1 MLDKIKQLTK
11 DTAVYGISTMV
22 GRFLNFL
29 LVPLYTNLF
38 LPEEYGIQ
46 SQVYVFISILNIL
59 LLFGMDT
66 AYMKYAVKVKDSDE
80 DKKNF
85 STPYFTV
92 MIVSFFICLFVI
104 LLQNPI
110 FYLLAIPSGYNY
122 IIIYTSL
129 ILFLDSLTI
138 IPFVKLR
145 IERKAKK
152 FALFKFLGILLNI
165 ILNYI
170 LIVKLKYLQLG
181 VEAIFISNLASSALT
196 LILLSPTILKSF
208 KIIIDLP
215 ILKKLLKFGLP
226 FLPAGLSSIMI
237 QGIDRPILTHLTDL
251 KTAGIY
257 SANYKL
263 GIFMMLFVSMFQYA
277 WQPFF
282 FQNAKEKNIKQV
294 FSKILTYFTIAGSLI
309 LIFLSLFIDDIVRFH
324 IIGRGTLIGSAYWG
338 GLIIVPIILFGYLF
352 NGIYYIL
359 SAGMFIEEKS
369 LYIPIITGIGAIIN
383 VGVNFLLI
391 PVWGIVGAAL
401 ATLASYLIMA
411 IAVYKITQRFYE
423 INYEKAKVIKTL
435 SFVLIAGSV
444 YYYLMFFHYL
454 YFTNKILILLGFIS
468 ALFLFVF
475 DKKELGFIK
484 KKIGLLN

>member
-38 LPEEYGIQ
+38 LPKEYGIQ
-46 SQVYVFISILNIL
+46 SQIYVFISILNII

-66 AYMKYAVKVKDSDE
+66 AYMKYAVNVKNSDE
-80 DKKNF
+80 DKNNF
-85 STPYFTV
+85 STPYLTV
-92 MIVSFFICLFVI
+92 MIVSFFICLLVI
-104 LLQNPI
+104 IFQNPI
-110 FYLLAIPSGYNY
+110 FSILEIPQEYNY
-122 IIIYTSL
+122 LIFYTSL

-152 FALFKFLGILLNI
+152 FALFKFLGIILNI
-165 ILNYI
+165 TLNFI
-170 LIVKLKYLQLG
+170 LIVKLKMG
-181 VEAIFISNLASSALT
+181 VEAIFISNLVSSALT
-196 LILLSPTILKSF
+196 LILLSPSIFKSF
-208 KIIIDLP
+208 KFIIDLP
-215 ILKKLLKFGLP
+215 ILRKLLKFGLP

-237 QGIDRPILTHLTDL
+237 QGIDRPILTQLTDL
-251 KTAGIY
+251 HTSGIY

-282 FQNAKEKNIKQV
+282 FQNAQEKNIKQV
-294 FSKILTYFTIAGSLI
+294 FSKILTYFVIAGSLI
-309 LIFLSLFIDDIVRFH
+309 LIFLSLFIDDIVKFH
-324 IIGRGTLIGSAYWG
+324 ILGRTIIGPAFWS

-369 LYIPIITGIGAIIN
+369 SYIPFVTGIGAAIN

-391 PVWGIVGAAL
+391 PVWGIIGAAL
-401 ATLASYLIMA
+401 ATLVSYLVMA
-411 IAVYKITQRFYE
+411 VAVYNITQRFYE
-423 INYEKAKVIKTL
+423 INYEKGKVIKTFSL
-435 SFVLIAGSV
+435 VLIAGSV
-444 YYYLMFFHYL
+444 YYYLMLAHYL
-454 YFTNKILILLGFIS
+454 FFTFKILILVGFICS
-468 ALFLFVF
+468 LLLFVF

-484 KKIGLLN
+484 KKIGLVH

>member
-1 MLDKIKQLTK
+1 MFDKIKQLTK
-11 DTAVYGISTMV
+11 DTAVYGISTIV

-38 LPEEYGIQ
+38 LPKEYGIQ
-46 SQVYVFISILNIL
+46 SQVYVFISIFNVI

-66 AYMKYAVKVKDSDE
+66 AYMKYAVNLKNSDE
-80 DKKNF
+80 DKNNF
-85 STPYFTV
+85 STPYLTV
-92 MIVSFFICLFVI
+92 MIVSFFICLLVI
-104 LLQNPI
+104 IFRNPI
-110 FYLLAIPSGYNY
+110 FSLLEIPPEYNY
-122 IIIYTSL
+122 LIFYTSL

-152 FALFKFLGILLNI
+152 FALFKILGILLNI
-165 ILNYI
+165 TLNYI
-170 LIVKLKYLQLG
+170 LIVQLKLG

-196 LILLSPTILKSF
+196 LILLFPSIFKSF

-237 QGIDRPILTHLTDL
+237 QGIDRPILTQLTDL
-251 KTAGIY
+251 RTSGIY

-282 FQNAKEKNIKQV
+282 FQNAQEKNIKHV

-309 LIFLSLFIDDIVRFH
+309 LIFLSLFIDDIVKFH
-324 IIGRGTLIGSAYWG
+324 ILGRTIMGPAFWN

-369 LYIPIITGIGAIIN
+369 SYVPIITGIGAAIN
-383 VGVNFLLI
+383 IGVNFLLI
-391 PVWGIVGAAL
+391 PVWGIIGAAL
-401 ATLASYLIMA
+401 ATLASYLVMA
-411 IAVYKITQRFYE
+411 VAVYKITQGFYA
-423 INYEKAKVIKTL
+423 INYEKGKVIKTL
-435 SFVLIAGSV
+435 TLILIAGLV
-444 YYYLMFFHYL
+444 YYYLMYVHNLFFSY
-454 YFTNKILILLGFIS
+454 KILILVGFIFS
-468 ALFLFVF
+468 LFLFVF
-475 DKKELGFIK
+475 DKKEIGFIK
-484 KKIGLLN
+484 KKIGLIH

>member
-38 LPEEYGIQ
+38 LPKEYGIQ
-46 SQVYVFISILNIL
+46 SQVYVFISILNII

-66 AYMKYAVKVKDSDE
+66 AYMKYAVNVKNSDE
-80 DKKNF
+80 DKNNF
-85 STPYFTV
+85 STPYLTV
-92 MIVSFFICLFVI
+92 MIVSFFICLLVI
-104 LLQNPI
+104 IFQNPI
-110 FYLLAIPSGYNY
+110 FSLLEIPQEYNHL
-122 IIIYTSL
+122 IFYTSL

-165 ILNYI
+165 TLNFI
-170 LIVKLKYLQLG
+170 LIVKLKMG

-196 LILLSPTILKSF
+196 LILLSPSIFKSF
-208 KIIIDLP
+208 KFIIDLP
-215 ILKKLLKFGLP
+215 ILRKLLKFGLP

-237 QGIDRPILTHLTDL
+237 QGIDRPILTQLTDL
-251 KTAGIY
+251 HTSGIY

-282 FQNAKEKNIKQV
+282 FQNAQEKNIKQV
-294 FSKILTYFTIAGSLI
+294 FSKILTYFVIAGSLI
-309 LIFLSLFIDDIVRFH
+309 LIFLSLFIDDIVKFH
-324 IIGRGTLIGSAYWG
+324 ILGRTIIGPAFWS

-369 LYIPIITGIGAIIN
+369 SYIPFVTGIGAAIN

-391 PVWGIVGAAL
+391 PVWGIIGAAL
-401 ATLASYLIMA
+401 ATLVSYLVMA
-411 IAVYKITQRFYE
+411 VAVYKITQRFYE
-423 INYEKAKVIKTL
+423 INYEKGKVIKTFSL
-435 SFVLIAGSV
+435 VLIAGSV
-444 YYYLMFFHYL
+444 YYYLMLVHYL
-454 YFTNKILILLGFIS
+454 FFTFKILILIGFICS
-468 ALFLFVF
+468 LLLFVF

-484 KKIGLLN
+484 KKIGLVR

>member
-38 LPEEYGIQ
+38 LPKEYGIQ
-46 SQVYVFISILNIL
+46 SQVYVFISILNII

-66 AYMKYAVKVKDSDE
+66 AYMKYAGNVKNNDE
-80 DKKNF
+80 DKNNF
-85 STPYFTV
+85 STPYLTV
-92 MIVSFFICLFVI
+92 MIVSFFICLLVI
-104 LLQNPI
+104 IFQNPI
-110 FYLLAIPSGYNY
+110 FSLLEIPQEYNY
-122 IIIYTSL
+122 LIFYTSL

-165 ILNYI
+165 TLNFI
-170 LIVKLKYLQLG
+170 LIVKLKMG

-196 LILLSPTILKSF
+196 LILLSPSIFKSF
-208 KIIIDLP
+208 KFIIDLP
-215 ILKKLLKFGLP
+215 ILRKLLKFGLP

-237 QGIDRPILTHLTDL
+237 QGIDRPILTQLTDL
-251 KTAGIY
+251 HTSGIY

-282 FQNAKEKNIKQV
+282 FQNAQEKNIKQV
-294 FSKILTYFTIAGSLI
+294 FSKILTYFVIAGSLI
-309 LIFLSLFIDDIVRFH
+309 LIFLSLFIDDIVKFH
-324 IIGRGTLIGSAYWG
+324 ILGRTIIGPAFWS

-369 LYIPIITGIGAIIN
+369 SYIPFVTGIGAAIN

-391 PVWGIVGAAL
+391 PVWGIIGAAL
-401 ATLASYLIMA
+401 ATLVSYLVMA
-411 IAVYKITQRFYE
+411 VAVYKITQRFYE
-423 INYEKAKVIKTL
+423 INYENGKVIKTFSL
-435 SFVLIAGSV
+435 VLIAGSV
-444 YYYLMFFHYL
+444 YYYLMLVHYL
-454 YFTNKILILLGFIS
+454 FFTFKILILIGFICS
-468 ALFLFVF
+468 LLLFVF

-484 KKIGLLN
+484 KKIGLVR

>member
-29 LVPLYTNLF
+29 LVPIYTNLF
-38 LPEEYGIQ
+38 KPFEYGIQ
-46 SQVYVFISILNIL
+46 SQVYVLISILNII

-66 AYMKYAVKVKDSDE
+66 AYMKYSVNVKSRDE
-80 DKKNF
+80 DKNTF
-85 STPYFTV
+85 STPYLTV
-92 MIVSFFICLFVI
+92 MIVSFFTCLLIII
-104 LLQNPI
+104 LKKPI
-110 FYLLAIPSGYNY
+110 FTLLEIPCEYYYLIF
-122 IIIYTSL
+122 YTSL

-165 ILNYI
+165 LLNYI
-170 LIVKLKYLQLG
+170 LIVKLRWG

-196 LILLSPTILKSF
+196 LILLSPSIFKSF
-208 KIIIDLP
+208 KVIINLP
-215 ILKKLLKFGLP
+215 ILRKLLKFGLP

-237 QGIDRPILTHLTDL
+237 QGIDRPILTQLTDL
-251 KTAGIY
+251 HTSGIY

-282 FQNAKEKNIKQV
+282 FQNAREKNIKQV

-309 LIFLSLFIDDIVRFH
+309 LIFLSLFIDDIVKFH
-324 IIGRGTLIGSAYWG
+324 ILGRTIMGPAFWS

-369 LYIPIITGIGAIIN
+369 SYVPIITGIGAAIN
-383 VGVNFLLI
+383 VCVNFLLI
-391 PVWGIVGAAL
+391 PVWGIIGAAL
-401 ATLASYLIMA
+401 ATFASYFVMA
-411 IAVYKITQRFYE
+411 VMVYKITQRFYE
-423 INYEKAKVIKTL
+423 INYEKVKVIKTL
-435 SFVLIAGSV
+435 SLVLIAGSV
-444 YYYLMFFHYL
+444 YYYLMFVHNLF
-454 YFTNKILILLGFIS
+454 FTYKILILIGFIS
-468 ALFLFVF
+468 SLFLFVF

-484 KKIGLLN
+484 KKIGLAD

>member
-38 LPEEYGIQ
+38 LPKEYGIQ
-46 SQVYVFISILNIL
+46 SQIYVFISILNII

-66 AYMKYAVKVKDSDE
+66 AYMKYAVDVKNSDE
-80 DKKNF
+80 DKNNF
-85 STPYFTV
+85 STPYLTV
-92 MIVSFFICLFVI
+92 MIVSFFICLLVI
-104 LLQNPI
+104 IFQNPI
-110 FYLLAIPSGYNY
+110 FSILEIPQEYNY
-122 IIIYTSL
+122 LIFYTSL

-152 FALFKFLGILLNI
+152 FALFKFLGIILNI
-165 ILNYI
+165 TLNFI
-170 LIVKLKYLQLG
+170 LIVKLKMG
-181 VEAIFISNLASSALT
+181 VEAIFISNLVSSALT
-196 LILLSPTILKSF
+196 LILLSPSIFKSF
-208 KIIIDLP
+208 KFIIDLP
-215 ILKKLLKFGLP
+215 ILRKLLKFGLP

-237 QGIDRPILTHLTDL
+237 QGIDRPILTQLTDL
-251 KTAGIY
+251 HTSGIY

-282 FQNAKEKNIKQV
+282 FQNAQEKNIKQV
-294 FSKILTYFTIAGSLI
+294 FSKILTYFVIAGSLI
-309 LIFLSLFIDDIVRFH
+309 LIFLSLFIDDIVKFH
-324 IIGRGTLIGSAYWG
+324 ILGRTIIGPAFWS

-369 LYIPIITGIGAIIN
+369 SYIPFVTGIGAAIN

-391 PVWGIVGAAL
+391 PVWGIIGAAL
-401 ATLASYLIMA
+401 ATLVSYLVMA
-411 IAVYKITQRFYE
+411 VADRKSTR
-423 INYEKAKVIKTL
+423 
-435 SFVLIAGSV
+435 
-444 YYYLMFFHYL
+444 
-454 YFTNKILILLGFIS
+454 
-468 ALFLFVF
+468 
-475 DKKELGFIK
+475 
-484 KKIGLLN
+484 LNSSH

>member
-1 MLDKIKQLTK
+1 MLDKIKQLSK

-38 LPEEYGIQ
+38 LPKEYGIQ
-46 SQVYVFISILNIL
+46 SQVYVFISIMNVI

-66 AYMKYAVKVKDSDE
+66 AYMKYAVNVKNSDE
-80 DKKNF
+80 DKNNF
-85 STPYFTV
+85 STPYLTV
-92 MIVSFFICLFVI
+92 MIVSFFICLLVI
-104 LLQNPI
+104 LLRNPI
-110 FYLLAIPSGYNY
+110 FSLLVVPAEYNY
-122 IIIYTSL
+122 LIFYTSL

-152 FALFKFLGILLNI
+152 FALFKVLGILLNI
-165 ILNYI
+165 TLNYI
-170 LIVKLKYLQLG
+170 LIVKLRWG
-181 VEAIFISNLASSALT
+181 VEAIFISNVASSALT
-196 LILLSPTILKSF
+196 LILLFPSISKSF
-208 KIIIDLP
+208 RLIIDFP
-215 ILKKLLKFGLP
+215 ILKKLLIFGLP

-237 QGIDRPILTHLTDL
+237 QGIDRPILTQLTDL
-251 KTAGIY
+251 HTSGIY

-282 FQNAKEKNIKQV
+282 FQNAQEKNIKDV
-294 FSKILTYFTIAGSLI
+294 FSKILTYFTIAGCLI
-309 LIFLSLFIDDIVRFH
+309 LIFLSLFIDDIVKFQ
-324 IIGRGTLIGSAYWG
+324 IMGRTIMGPAFWS

-369 LYIPIITGIGAIIN
+369 FYIPLITGIGAVIN
-383 VGVNFLLI
+383 IGVNFLLI
-391 PVWGIVGAAL
+391 PFWGIIGAAL

-411 IAVYKITQRFYE
+411 IAVYIITQRFYK
-423 INYEKAKVIKTL
+423 INYEKGKVIKTL
-435 SFVLIAGSV
+435 SSVLLAGSV
-444 YYYLMFFHYL
+444 YYYLMSVHYL
-454 YFTNKILILLGFIS
+454 YFTYKILILAGFICS
-468 ALFLFVF
+468 LFLFVF
-475 DKKELGFIK
+475 DKNELGFIK
-484 KKIGLLN
+484 KKLGLVR

>member
-29 LVPLYTNLF
+29 LVPIYTNLF
-38 LPEEYGIQ
+38 RPFEYGIQ
-46 SQVYVFISILNIL
+46 SQVYVFISILNVI

-66 AYMKYAVKVKDSDE
+66 AYMKYAVNVKSSNE
-80 DKKNF
+80 DKNNF
-85 STPYFTV
+85 STPYLTV
-92 MIVSFFICLFVI
+92 MIVSFFICLLVI
-104 LLQNPI
+104 IFKKPI
-110 FYLLAIPSGYNY
+110 FSLLEIPPAYYYLIF
-122 IIIYTSL
+122 YTSL

-152 FALFKFLGILLNI
+152 FALFKFIGILLNI
-165 ILNYI
+165 TLNFI
-170 LIVKLKYLQLG
+170 LIVKLRWG

-196 LILLSPTILKSF
+196 LILLSPSILRSF
-208 KIIIDLP
+208 P

-237 QGIDRPILTHLTDL
+237 QGIDRPILTQLTDL
-251 KTAGIY
+251 HTSGIY

-282 FQNAKEKNIKQV
+282 FQNAQEKNIKQV

-309 LIFLSLFIDDIVRFH
+309 LIFLSLFIDDIVKFH
-324 IIGRGTLIGSAYWG
+324 ILGRTIVGPAFWS

-352 NGIYYIL
+352 NGMYYVL

-369 LYIPIITGIGAIIN
+369 SYVPIITGIGAAIN

-401 ATLASYLIMA
+401 ATLASYLVMA
-411 IAVYKITQRFYE
+411 VMVYIITQRFYE
-423 INYEKAKVIKTL
+423 INYEKGKVIKTL
-435 SFVLIAGSV
+435 SFVLISGSV
-444 YYYLMFFHYL
+444 YYYLMFAHHL
-454 YFTNKILILLGFIS
+454 LFTYKILILVSFICS
-468 ALFLFVF
+468 LLLFVF

-484 KKIGLLN
+484 KKIGLAH

>member
-1 MLDKIKQLTK
+1 MLDKLKQLTK

-29 LVPLYTNLF
+29 LVPIYTNLF
-38 LPEEYGIQ
+38 RPFEYGIQ
-46 SQVYVFISILNIL
+46 SQVYVFISILNVI

-66 AYMKYAVKVKDSDE
+66 AYMKYAVNAKNSDE
-80 DKKNF
+80 DKNNF
-85 STPYFTV
+85 STPYLTV
-92 MIVSFFICLFVI
+92 MIVSFFICLLVI
-104 LLQNPI
+104 VFKKPI
-110 FYLLAIPSGYNY
+110 FSILEIPPAYYYLIF
-122 IIIYTSL
+122 YTSL

-152 FALFKFLGILLNI
+152 FALFKVIGILLNI
-165 ILNYI
+165 TLNYV
-170 LIVKLKYLQLG
+170 LIVRLRWG

-196 LILLSPTILKSF
+196 LILLTPSIFKSF
-208 KIIIDLP
+208 KLIIDLP
-215 ILKKLLKFGLP
+215 ILRKLLKFGLP

-237 QGIDRPILTHLTDL
+237 QGIDRPILTQMTDL
-251 KTAGIY
+251 HTSGIY

-282 FQNAKEKNIKQV
+282 FQNAQEKNIKQV
-294 FSKILTYFTIAGSLI
+294 FSKILTYFTLAGSLI
-309 LIFLSLFIDDIVRFH
+309 LIFLSLFIDDIVKFH
-324 IIGRGTLIGSAYWG
+324 ILGRTIMGPAFWS

-352 NGIYYIL
+352 NGMYYIL

-369 LYIPIITGIGAIIN
+369 SYVPIITGIGAAIN

-391 PVWGIVGAAL
+391 PIWGIIGAAL

-411 IAVYKITQRFYE
+411 VMVYKITQRFYK
-423 INYEKAKVIKTL
+423 INYEKVKVIKTL
-435 SFVLIAGSV
+435 SLVLLAGSV
-444 YYYLMFFHYL
+444 YYYLMYVHHL
-454 YFTNKILILLGFIS
+454 LFTYKVLILVGFVGS
-468 ALFLFVF
+468 LFLFVL

-484 KKIGLLN
+484 KKIGLAG

>member
-11 DTAVYGISTMV
+11 DTAIYGISTMV

-38 LPEEYGIQ
+38 LPKEYGIQ
-46 SQVYVFISILNIL
+46 SQVYVFISIMNII

-66 AYMKYAVKVKDSDE
+66 AYMKFAVNVQNSDE
-80 DKKNF
+80 DKNNF
-85 STPYFTV
+85 STPYLTV
-92 MIVSFFICLFVI
+92 MIVSFFICLLVI

-122 IIIYTSL
+122 LIFYTSL

-152 FALFKFLGILLNI
+152 FALFKVLGIILNI
-165 ILNYI
+165 TLNYI
-170 LIVKLKYLQLG
+170 LIVKWGLR
-181 VEAIFISNLASSALT
+181 VEGIFISNLASSALT
-196 LILLSPTILKSF
+196 LTLLFPSIIRSF
-208 KIIIDLP
+208 KMIINLP

-237 QGIDRPILTHLTDL
+237 QGIDRPILTKLTNLD
-251 KTAGIY
+251 TAGIY

-282 FQNAKEKNIKQV
+282 FQNSQEKNIKQV

-309 LIFLSLFIDDIVRFH
+309 LIFLSLFIDDIVKVHLF
-324 IIGRGTLIGSAYWG
+324 GRGTLIGHEYWG

-369 LYIPIITGIGAIIN
+369 LYIPVITGIGAAIN

-411 IAVYKITQRFYE
+411 IAVYKITQKFYE
-423 INYEKAKVIKTL
+423 INYENGKVIKTL

-444 YYYLMFFHYL
+444 YYYLMFNHYL
-454 YFTNKILILLGFIS
+454 FFTYKIIILVGFIGS
-468 ALFLFVF
+468 LFLFIL

-484 KKIGLLN
+484 KKIGLEP

>member
-1 MLDKIKQLTK
+1 
-11 DTAVYGISTMV
+11 
-22 GRFLNFL
+22 
-29 LVPLYTNLF
+29 
-38 LPEEYGIQ
+38 
-46 SQVYVFISILNIL
+46 
-59 LLFGMDT
+59 MDT
-66 AYMKYAVKVKDSDE
+66 AYMKYAVNVKDSDE
-80 DKKNF
+80 EKRNF
-85 STPYFTV
+85 STPYLTV
-92 MIVSFFICLFVI
+92 MIVSFFICSIVI
-104 LLQNPI
+104 LLKKPI
-110 FYLLAIPSGYNY
+110 FALLVIPSDYYY
-122 IIIYTSL
+122 IIFYTSL

-165 ILNYI
+165 TLNYI
-170 LIVKLKYLQLG
+170 LIVKLKYLKLG

-196 LILLSPTILKSF
+196 LILLSPSIFKSI

-237 QGIDRPILTHLTDL
+237 QGIDRPILTQLTDL
-251 KTAGIY
+251 NTAGIY

-282 FQNAKEKNIKQV
+282 FQNAQEKNIKQV

-309 LIFLSLFIDDIVRFH
+309 LIFLSLFIDDIVKFH

-359 SAGMFIEEKS
+359 SAGMFIEDKS
-369 LYIPIITGIGAIIN
+369 TYIPIITGLGAAIN
-383 VGVNFLLI
+383 IGVNFLLI

-411 IAVYKITQRFYE
+411 IAVYKITQRFYK
-423 INYEKAKVIKTL
+423 INYEKRKVITIL
-435 SFVLIAGSV
+435 SLIILAGAV
-444 YYYLMFFHYL
+444 YYYLMYVHKLFFTY
-454 YFTNKILILLGFIS
+454 KIIILAGFITS
-468 ALFLFVF
+468 LFLFVL
-475 DKKELGFIK
+475 DNNEKLFIK
-484 KKIGLLN
+484 KKIGFKR

>member
-29 LVPLYTNLF
+29 LVPIYTNLF
-38 LPEEYGIQ
+38 LPKEYGIQ
-46 SQVYVFISILNIL
+46 SQVYVFISILNII

-66 AYMKYAVKVKDSDE
+66 AYMKYAVNVKDHDE
-80 DKKNF
+80 EKNNF
-85 STPYFTV
+85 STPYLTV
-92 MIVSFFICLFVI
+92 MIVSFFICLLIIF
-104 LLQNPI
+104 LKGPI
-110 FYLLAIPSGYNY
+110 FSILEIPSDYSY
-122 IIIYTSL
+122 LIFYTSL

-152 FALFKFLGILLNI
+152 FAAFKILGILLNI
-165 ILNYI
+165 SLNYI
-170 LIVKLKYLQLG
+170 LIVKLKWG

-196 LILLSPTILKSF
+196 LLLLSPSIIKSF
-208 KIIIDLP
+208 RLNIDLP

-237 QGIDRPILTHLTDL
+237 QGIDRPILTKLTDL
-251 KTAGIY
+251 KVSGIY

-282 FQNAKEKNIKQV
+282 FQNAQEKNIKQV

-309 LIFLSLFIDDIVRFH
+309 LIFLSLFIDDIVKFPL
-324 IIGRGTLIGSAYWG
+324 INGRTLIGSAYWS
-338 GLIIVPIILFGYLF
+338 GLIIVPIILFGYMF

-359 SAGMFIEEKS
+359 SAGMFIEDKS
-369 LYIPIITGIGAIIN
+369 AYIPIITGIGAIIN

-401 ATLASYLIMA
+401 ATLASYLVMA
-411 IAVYKITQRFYE
+411 IAVYKITQRFYH
-423 INYEKAKVIKTL
+423 INYENSKVLKTL
-435 SFVLIAGSV
+435 GLIILSGAV
-444 YYYLMFFHYL
+444 YYYLMSIHSLFLFY
-454 YFTNKILILLGFIS
+454 KIIILFGFIS
-468 ALFLFVF
+468 SLFLFVF
-475 DKKELGFIK
+475 DSKELEFIK
-484 KKIGLLN
+484 KKIGFTR

>member
-1 MLDKIKQLTK
+1 MLDKIKQLTR
-11 DTAVYGISTMV
+11 DTAIYGISTMV

-38 LPEEYGIQ
+38 LPKEYGIQ
-46 SQVYVFISILNIL
+46 SQVYVFISILNII

-66 AYMKYAVKVKDSDE
+66 AYMKYAVNVKNSDE
-80 DKKNF
+80 DKNNF
-85 STPYFTV
+85 STPYLTV
-92 MIVSFFICLFVI
+92 MIVSFFICLLVI

-110 FYLLAIPSGYNY
+110 FYLLSIPSGYNY
-122 IIIYTSL
+122 IIFYTSL

-145 IERKAKK
+145 IERRAKK
-152 FALFKFLGILLNI
+152 FALFKILGI
-165 ILNYI
+165 ILNITLNYV
-170 LIVKLKYLQLG
+170 LIVKLNWHL
-181 VEAIFISNLASSALT
+181 EAIFISNLASSALT
-196 LILLSPTILKSF
+196 LILLFPSIFRSLKF
-208 KIIIDLP
+208 YIDIP
-215 ILKKLLKFGLP
+215 VLKKLLKFGLP

-237 QGIDRPILTHLTDL
+237 QGIDRPILTKLTNL
-251 KTAGIY
+251 NIAGIY

-282 FQNAKEKNIKQV
+282 FQNSQEENIKQV

-309 LIFLSLFIDDIVRFH
+309 LIFLSLFIDDIVKFH
-324 IIGRGTLIGSAYWG
+324 LFGKGTLIGHEYWS

-369 LYIPIITGIGAIIN
+369 FYIPVITGIGAAIN

-391 PVWGIVGAAL
+391 PLWGIVGAAI

-411 IAVYKITQRFYE
+411 VAVYKITQRFYK
-423 INYEKAKVIKTL
+423 INYEKAKVIKTISL
-435 SFVLIAGSV
+435 VVIAGSF
-444 YYYLMFFHYL
+444 YYYLMLVHNL
-454 YFTNKILILLGFIS
+454 YFSYKILILAGFVS
-468 ALFLFVF
+468 ALLLFVF

-484 KKIGLLN
+484 KKFGVER

>member
-38 LPEEYGIQ
+38 LPKEYGIQ
-46 SQVYVFISILNIL
+46 SQVYVFISILNII

-66 AYMKYAVKVKDSDE
+66 AYMKYAVNVKNNDE
-80 DKKNF
+80 DKNNF
-85 STPYFTV
+85 STPYLTV
-92 MIVSFFICLFVI
+92 MIVSFFLCLLVI
-104 LLQNPI
+104 IFQNPI
-110 FYLLAIPSGYNY
+110 FSLLEIPQEYNY
-122 IIIYTSL
+122 LIFYTSL

-165 ILNYI
+165 TLNFI
-170 LIVKLKYLQLG
+170 LIVKLKMG

-196 LILLSPTILKSF
+196 LILLSPSIFKSF
-208 KIIIDLP
+208 KFIIDLP
-215 ILKKLLKFGLP
+215 ILRKLLKFGLP

-237 QGIDRPILTHLTDL
+237 QGIDRPILTQLTDL
-251 KTAGIY
+251 HTSGIY

-282 FQNAKEKNIKQV
+282 FQNAQEKNIKQV
-294 FSKILTYFTIAGSLI
+294 FSKILTYFVIAGSLI
-309 LIFLSLFIDDIVRFH
+309 LIFLSLFIDDIVKFH
-324 IIGRGTLIGSAYWG
+324 ILGRTIIGPAFWS

-369 LYIPIITGIGAIIN
+369 SYIPFVTGIGAAIN

-391 PVWGIVGAAL
+391 PVWGIIGAAL
-401 ATLASYLIMA
+401 ATLVSYLVMA
-411 IAVYKITQRFYE
+411 VAVYKITQRFYE
-423 INYEKAKVIKTL
+423 INYEKGKVIKTFSL
-435 SFVLIAGSV
+435 VIIAGSV
-444 YYYLMFFHYL
+444 YYYLMLVHYL
-454 YFTNKILILLGFIS
+454 FFTFKILILIGFICS
-468 ALFLFVF
+468 LLLFVF

-484 KKIGLLN
+484 KKIGLVR

>member
-1 MLDKIKQLTK
+1 MLDKIKQLSR
-11 DTAVYGISTMV
+11 DTAVYGISTIV

-29 LVPLYTNLF
+29 LVPIYTNLF
-38 LPEEYGIQ
+38 QPFEYGIQ
-46 SQVYVFISILNIL
+46 SQVYVLISILNII

-66 AYMKYAVKVKDSDE
+66 AYMKYAVNVKNSDE
-80 DKKNF
+80 DKNNF
-85 STPYFTV
+85 STPYLTV
-92 MIVSFFICLFVI
+92 IIVSFFICLLVI
-104 LLQNPI
+104 ILKKPI
-110 FYLLAIPSGYNY
+110 FSILEIPPDYYYLIF
-122 IIIYTSL
+122 YTSL

-165 ILNYI
+165 TLNYI
-170 LIVKLKYLQLG
+170 LIVKLRWG

-196 LILLSPTILKSF
+196 LILLSPSIFKSF

-215 ILKKLLKFGLP
+215 ILRKLLKFGLP

-237 QGIDRPILTHLTDL
+237 QGIDRPILTQLTDL
-251 KTAGIY
+251 HTSGIY

-282 FQNAKEKNIKQV
+282 FQNAQEKNIKQV
-294 FSKILTYFTIAGSLI
+294 FSKILTYFTIASSLI
-309 LIFLSLFIDDIVRFH
+309 LIFLSLFIDDIVKFH
-324 IIGRGTLIGSAYWG
+324 ILGRTLIGPAFWS

-352 NGIYYIL
+352 NGIYYIF

-369 LYIPIITGIGAIIN
+369 TYIPIITGIGAAIN

-391 PVWGIVGAAL
+391 PVWGIIGAAL
-401 ATLASYLIMA
+401 ATLASYLVMA
-411 IAVYKITQRFYE
+411 VVVYKITQRFYE
-423 INYEKAKVIKTL
+423 INYEKGKVIKTL
-435 SFVLIAGSV
+435 SLVIIAGSV
-444 YYYLMFFHYL
+444 YYFLMYVHNLFFAY
-454 YFTNKILILLGFIS
+454 KILILIGFICS
-468 ALFLFVF
+468 LLLFVL
-475 DKKELGFIK
+475 DNKELEFIK
-484 KKIGLLN
+484 KKIGLAH

>member
-11 DTAVYGISTMV
+11 DTAVYGICTMV

-29 LVPLYTNLF
+29 LVPIYTNLF
-38 LPEEYGIQ
+38 QPFEYGIQ
-46 SQVYVFISILNIL
+46 SQVYVFISILNII

-66 AYMKYAVKVKDSDE
+66 AYMKYAVNVKSSDE
-80 DKKNF
+80 NKNNF
-85 STPYFTV
+85 STPYLTV
-92 MIVSFFICLFVI
+92 MIVSFFICLLVI
-104 LLQNPI
+104 ILKKPI
-110 FYLLAIPSGYNY
+110 FSLLEIPPAYYYLIF
-122 IIIYTSL
+122 YTSL

-152 FALFKFLGILLNI
+152 FALFKMLGILLNI
-165 ILNYI
+165 TLNFI
-170 LIVKLKYLQLG
+170 LIVELRWG

-196 LILLSPTILKSF
+196 LILLSPSIFKSF

-215 ILKKLLKFGLP
+215 TLKKLLKFGLP

-237 QGIDRPILTHLTDL
+237 QGIDRPILTQLTDL
-251 KTAGIY
+251 HTSGIY

-282 FQNAKEKNIKQV
+282 FQNAQEKNIKQV

-309 LIFLSLFIDDIVRFH
+309 LIFLSLFIDDIVKFH
-324 IIGRGTLIGSAYWG
+324 ILGRTIMGPAFWS

-369 LYIPIITGIGAIIN
+369 SYVPIITGIGAAIN
-383 VGVNFLLI
+383 VCVNFLLI
-391 PVWGIVGAAL
+391 PVWGIIGAAL
-401 ATLASYLIMA
+401 ATFASYFVMA
-411 IAVYKITQRFYE
+411 VMVYKITQRFYE
-423 INYEKAKVIKTL
+423 INYEKVKVIKTL
-435 SFVLIAGSV
+435 SFILIAGSV
-444 YYYLMFFHYL
+444 YYYLMFVHHLF
-454 YFTNKILILLGFIS
+454 FTYKILILVGFIS
-468 ALFLFVF
+468 SLFLFVF

-484 KKIGLLN
+484 KKIGLAR

>member
-1 MLDKIKQLTK
+1 MLNKIKQLTK

-29 LVPLYTNLF
+29 LVPIYTNLF
-38 LPEEYGIQ
+38 QPFEYGIQ
-46 SQVYVFISILNIL
+46 SQVYVLISILNVI

-66 AYMKYAVKVKDSDE
+66 AYMKYAVNVTNNE
-80 DKKNF
+80 EEKNKF
-85 STPYFTV
+85 STPYLTV
-92 MIVSFFICLFVI
+92 MIVSFLICLLVI
-104 LLQNPI
+104 VLKKTIFSLLEIPPAYYYLI
-110 FYLLAIPSGYNY
+110 F
-122 IIIYTSL
+122 YTSL

-165 ILNYI
+165 TLNFI
-170 LIVKLKYLQLG
+170 LIVKLRWG
-181 VEAIFISNLASSALT
+181 VEAIFISNLASSTLT
-196 LILLSPTILKSF
+196 LFLLFPSIIKSF
-208 KIIIDLP
+208 NLNIDLV

-237 QGIDRPILTHLTDL
+237 QGIDRPILTQLTDL
-251 KTAGIY
+251 HTSGIY

-282 FQNAKEKNIKQV
+282 FQNSQEKNIKQV
-294 FSKILTYFTIAGSLI
+294 FAKILTYFTIAGSLI
-309 LIFLSLFIDDIVRFH
+309 LIFLTLFIDDIVKFH
-324 IIGRGTLIGSAYWG
+324 ILGRTIIGPAFWS

-352 NGIYYIL
+352 NGMYYIL

-369 LYIPIITGIGAIIN
+369 LYIPVITGMGAAIN

-391 PVWGIVGAAL
+391 PEWGIIGAAL
-401 ATLASYLIMA
+401 ATLASYFVMA
-411 IAVYKITQRFYE
+411 VAVYIITQRFYE
-423 INYEKAKVIKTL
+423 INYEKGKVIKTL
-435 SFVLIAGSV
+435 SLVLISGLV
-444 YYYLMFFHYL
+444 YYYLMFTHNL
-454 YFTNKILILLGFIS
+454 LFTFKILILVGFLGSLLLFI
-468 ALFLFVF
+468 F
-475 DKKELGFIK
+475 DKKEIGFIK
-484 KKIGLLN
+484 KKIGLKQ